1 MTDELIEQ
9 YMQIALEEARV
20 AALVDEVPVGAL
32 IVRNGEIIA
41 RANNHKER
49 ANCAVRHAEIEALE
63 MATRIVGNWYLDDCE
78 MIVTLEPCVM
88 CAGAIMLSRIK
99 AVYFGAFDPKSGG
112 FGGLYDLAED
122 KKLNH
127 RLIVK
132 GGYLEKEC
140 GKILSDFFKNKRINK
155 K

>member
-9 YMQIALEEARV
+9 YMQIALEDARD

-63 MATRIVGNWYLDDCE
+63 MATRTVGNWYLDDCE

-88 CAGAIMLSRIK
+88 CAGAIMLSRLK

-127 RLIVK
+127 RLIAK

>member
-63 MATRIVGNWYLDDCE
+63 MATRTVGNWYLDDCE

-88 CAGAIMLSRIK
+88 CAGAIMLSRLK

-127 RLIVK
+127 RLIAK

>member
-9 YMQIALEEARV
+9 YMQIALEEAKN
-20 AALVDEVPVGAL
+20 AALSDEVPVGAL
-32 IVRNGEIIA
+32 IVCNGEIIA

-49 ANCAVRHAEIEALE
+49 ANCAVRHAEIEAIE
-63 MATRIVGNWYLDDCE
+63 KATAVVGNWYLDDCE

-88 CAGAIMLSRIK
+88 CAGAIMLSRLK
-99 AVYFGAFDPKSGG
+99 AVYFGAYDPKSGG
-112 FGGLYDLAED
+112 FGGLYSFAED

-127 RLIVK
+127 RLTVK
-132 GGYLEKEC
+132 GGYLSQEC

>member
-9 YMQIALEEARV
+9 YMQIALEEARS

-132 GGYLEKEC
+132 GGYLENEC
-140 GKILSDFFKNKRINK
+140 GKTLSDFFKNKRINK